1 MVGIG
6 FRMVGTHRVLGR
18 GARGLFGVIVG
29 ALATLPAGAIAQDE
43 VPAVSGPP
51 TEVSVSSR
59 GTVRLHAADIPLS
72 TVLHLLSLEGRR
84 NIIASPNVTGTV
96 TANLYDAT
104 FEEALEAV
112 LLANGAGYRKVGSF
126 IYVYTK
132 DELKD
137 LEKAD
142 APGPVTR
149 VYRLNYVSAEDMVT
163 YLRPIVGEDGAVAS
177 PSVVSSGL
185 ASQPEEGGGNSH
197 AGQEFVVVT
206 APPTV
211 HVEAKKIIRQID
223 VRPRQVLVEARI
235 LRAELSEENA
245 LGIDFT
251 LVGGVDLELLG
262 ASSNAIQDLT
272 LGQLP
277 QARFELFN
285 ASVSTDLSSNVPTG
299 GLSVGILKDH
309 VALFI
314 RALEGITDITV
325 LANPKMLALNRQK
338 AQVIVGHREPFL
350 TTTVTETAAVQTV
363 EFQETGT
370 QLIFRPFIGDDGYI
384 RVELHPED
392 SSGNLNALNLPAEDT
407 TELTTNV
414 LIRDG
419 ETILIGGMFRETTTD
434 RRAQVPG
441 LGSLPGIG
449 ALFRSKTDSTSR
461 EEIIILLTVHIVK
474 DRRDYAEASREQL
487 EHMERIRVGARQG
500 LMWHGR
506 ERLAQARYHKAL
518 RALADGDKDKALWHL
533 NLALYNLPRMMPAV
547 QLKERLLG
555 ERAWDDDGTGGR
567 SFLHSVITRSKGY
580 AIPPFGRPA
589 PTIEP
594 SPHSTIDGPVEDE
607 PSDR

>member
-1 MVGIG
+1 ML
-6 FRMVGTHRVLGR
+6 VL
-18 GARGLFGVIVG
+18 
-29 ALATLPAGAIAQDE
+29 LPVRTSAQDAL
-43 VPAVSGPP
+43 PPVSGPP
-51 TEVSVSSR
+51 TEVSVTSR
-59 GTVRLHAADIPLS
+59 GTVRLHAADVPLS
-72 TVLHLLSLEGRR
+72 TVLHLLSLEGQR

-104 FEEALEAV
+104 FEEALEAI
-112 LLANGAGYRKVGSF
+112 LLANGAGYRQVGSF

-132 DELKD
+132 DEL
-137 LEKAD
+137 LELEEAES
-142 APGPVTR
+142 PEPVTR
-149 VYRLNYVSAEDMVT
+149 VYRLNYVSAKDMAS
-163 YLRPIVGEDGAVAS
+163 YLKPVVGEEGAVAS
-177 PSVVSSGL
+177 PSVASSGL
-185 ASQPEEGGGNSH
+185 VSQPEDGGGNSH
-197 AGQEFVVVT
+197 AGQEFVVITV
-206 APPTV
+206 APAV
-211 HVEAKKIIRQID
+211 HVAVQKVIREID

-235 LRAELSEENA
+235 LRAEVSEENA

-262 ASSNAIQDLT
+262 ATSNAIQDLT

-285 ASVSTDLSSNVPTG
+285 SLVSTDFRGSVPNG
-299 GLSVGILKDH
+299 GLSVGIIKDH

-325 LANPKMLALNRQK
+325 LANPKMLTLNRQK

-350 TTTVTETAAVQTV
+350 TTTVTETAAIQTV

-414 LIRDG
+414 MIRDG
-419 ETILIGGMFRETTTD
+419 ETILIGGLFRETTTD
-434 RRAQVPG
+434 RRSQVPG
-441 LGSLPGIG
+441 LGSLPGVG
-449 ALFRSKTDSTSR
+449 ALFRSKSDSTSR

-474 DRRDYAEASREQL
+474 DQHAYAEASGEQL

-506 ERLAQARYHKAL
+506 ERLAQTHYHKAIK
-518 RALADGDKDKALWHL
+518 ALAGGDRDKALWHV
-533 NLALYNLPRMMPAV
+533 NLALHSLPRMIPAV

-555 ERAWDDDGTGGR
+555 ERAWDEDGTGGR
-567 SFLHSVITRSKGY
+567 SFLHSVITRSQGY
-580 AIPPFGRPA
+580 AIPPFGRPDRR
-589 PTIEP
+589 IEP
-594 SPHSTIDGPVEDE
+594 SHPPTADGPGDAA